1 MFSGVTVLV
10 VAPDPESVEA
20 HAVGAETFDHPV
32 EPASALKSEDP
43 KTVGESWEVSTDPNV
58 AKYGKYKCKLNDS
71 YEDHSVGVGTLD
83 HPVEPASALKSEDPK
98 TVGEFWKVSTDPNV
112 AKYGE
117 YEYKLNDSY

>member
-1 MFSGVTVLV
+1 MYQLYFSGVTVLV

-58 AKYGKYKCKLNDS
+58 AKYG
-71 YEDHSVGVGTLD
+71 
-83 HPVEPASALKSEDPK
+83 
-98 TVGEFWKVSTDPNV
+98 
-112 AKYGE
+112 
-117 YEYKLNDSY
+117 EYKILNSLPTSVIC